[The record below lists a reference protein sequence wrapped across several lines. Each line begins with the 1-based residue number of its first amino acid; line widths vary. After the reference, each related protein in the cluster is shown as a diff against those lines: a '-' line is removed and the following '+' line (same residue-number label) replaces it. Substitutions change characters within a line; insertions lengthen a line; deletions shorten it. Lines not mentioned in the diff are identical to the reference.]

1 MYRKNGGPAPAAEE
15 VVDPA
20 LQAAQAVVDG
30 EGAAP
35 AEPSTEAGTEPS
47 TEAGTEPSTEAGT
60 EPSTEA
66 GTDPGTEAGTDP
78 GTEAEKEGEVA
89 AAQADAAPDDWEV
102 VKNELPSHVWL
113 KARSRHIT
121 HAFFPEVR
129 FNVHSPVKVER
140 KYIDNWLYEQI
151 KAGVLEI
158 QEP

>member
-35 AEPSTEAGTEPS
+35 A
-47 TEAGTEPSTEAGT
+47 EPSTEAGT